1 MGPARVRIRLGS
13 LTAILAFA
21 MIAASLALAW
31 WLFSSQISATVQR
44 IQGERV
50 ENIAMVLADTQ
61 EVRTALGAEPIVY
74 SAHSPL
80 QRHIDTLRAAL
91 GVDFIVVIDPG
102 SMRLTHAD
110 STRIGHH
117 FRGDDEHRALAG
129 AHYVSVAEG
138 TLGVSVRGFAPVHN
152 AGGEVIGAVSVG
164 VTQSRLAPLR
174 AESRKTLLLWLAAVL
189 LLGGGGSAWLAA
201 RIKHRLMG
209 MEPDDIARLVA
220 ERRAMLDAMHEGVIA
235 LDDTHRVTLI
245 NPAAQALLASAGAAP
260 IGLGDRLTGVAAQA
274 ADVKPNRP
282 GPAHPQTDIALN
294 LGGRPFLGSYRRMTG
309 ASATEGAAPG
319 AVITFRDT
327 RAVQALAEEL
337 TGVRRYAQALR
348 AATHEFKNK
357 LHVMLGL
364 TQIGE
369 TDALEAYLRDLV
381 DHRDAVSA
389 SIVEQLR
396 EPVLAGFLL
405 AKQSEA
411 REQGIAL
418 VLSADT
424 VVPAAERS
432 ADVHALVSIIG
443 NLLENA
449 FEAVAG
455 CQAPTVDLQ
464 MAFDGGILSL
474 TVQDNGI
481 GMDEATIDNSLRQG
495 FSSKGDQRGVGLHLV
510 SQQLDAVGGRLALYS
525 TPGQGTLVE
534 AEYPYTAGSDCS

>member
-1 MGPARVRIRLGS
+1 MARERVRIRLGS

-21 MIAASLALAW
+21 MIAASLGLAW
-31 WLFSSQISATVQR
+31 WLFSSQLWATVQR
-44 IQGERV
+44 TQAQRV
-50 ENIAMVLADTQ
+50 ENIARVLATTT
-61 EVRTALGAEPIVY
+61 EVRAALAADPIVY
-74 SAHSPL
+74 SPDSAL
-80 QRHIDTLRAAL
+80 QRHIDALRAEL
-91 GVDFIVVIDPG
+91 GLDFIVVIDPR
-102 SMRLTHAD
+102 SIRLTHTDTA
-110 STRIGHH
+110 RIGHH

-129 AHYVSVAEG
+129 VHYASVAEG
-138 TLGVSVRGFAPVHN
+138 TLGVSVRGFAPVTDTR
-152 AGGEVIGAVSVG
+152 GDVLGAVAVG
-164 VTQSRLAPLR
+164 VTQSRLMPLR
-174 AESRKTLLLWLAAVL
+174 AESRKELLLWLAAVL

-201 RIKHRLMG
+201 RIKRRLMG

-235 LDDTHRVTLI
+235 VDEAQRVTLI
-245 NPAAQALLASAGAAP
+245 NPAAQALLAHAAAAP
-260 IGLGDRLTGVAAQA
+260 VSLGDRLTDVAGGLRADPSNRSCSAGQA
-274 ADVKPNRP
+274 
-282 GPAHPQTDIALN
+282 TDIVLT
-294 LGGRPFLGSYRRMTG
+294 LGGRPFLGSYRPMANTHAKPG
-309 ASATEGAAPG
+309 DASS

-348 AATHEFKNK
+348 ATTHEFKNK

-411 REQGIAL
+411 REQGITL
-418 VLSADT
+418 VLGADT
-424 VVPAAERS
+424 IVPSAEHG

-455 CQAPTVDLQ
+455 RDAPTVDLQ
-464 MAFDGGILSL
+464 MALDGGILSL
-474 TVQDNGI
+474 TVQDNGV
-481 GMDEATIDNSLRQG
+481 GMDSATLDSSRRHG
-495 FSSKGDQRGVGLHLV
+495 FSSKGTQRGVGLHLV
-510 SQQLDAVGGRLALYS
+510 SQQVDAVGGRLALYS

-534 AEYPYTAGSDCS
+534 VEYPYRTASGST